1 MFVMHACIRAMVLWK
16 KFINSLLIGNKSLY
30 VWNFFWDVWNEEM
43 ASHFA
48 SELNKKSLDVVS
60 SLWHMYMISP
70 KQD

>member
-16 KFINSLLIGNKSLY
+16 KFINSLLIGNKALY

-43 ASHFA
+43 TSHFA

-60 SLWHMYMISP
+60 SFWHTYMISP